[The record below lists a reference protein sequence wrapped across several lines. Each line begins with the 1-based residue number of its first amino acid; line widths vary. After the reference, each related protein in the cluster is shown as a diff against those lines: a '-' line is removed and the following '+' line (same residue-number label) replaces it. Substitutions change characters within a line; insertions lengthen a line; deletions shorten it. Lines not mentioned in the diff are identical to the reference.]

1 MSRLA
6 LLLPAFLFWLQ
17 APFGCH
23 GRQAGSSSPDVSY
36 AILIDAGSTGSRMY
50 IYKFNLNR
58 NGKVDSV
65 EDVEELTNLL
75 GKLKPGLSSMLNKPD
90 EIEAYFRKFVDEAD
104 KIIPKDKQSSTPFVV
119 LATAGLRLL
128 PKADQDAIMDK
139 AKEILKGDESP
150 FLYKEQNV
158 QVISGEK
165 EAIFAWMTVNFIQGV
180 LTSPERQRFSWGV
193 LDMGGASTQNT
204 MRLFQ
209 KSKHSTILKLGKKR
223 YNLFARSYLDM
234 GLASIHDRY
243 LEFLHHDWENKKVDK
258 SGNIKSPCHHE
269 GFSETF
275 DTLDGHTVSVTG
287 EPDSEVG
294 KLLNERYTTWEIA
307 PLIFSDFLGQNATV
321 YALLSG

>member
-1 MSRLA
+1 MSRFA

-17 APFGCH
+17 APSECH

-50 IYKFNLNR
+50 IYKFNLNG

-65 EDVEELTNLL
+65 EDVEELNNSL

-90 EIEAYFRKFVDEAD
+90 EIEAYFRKFFDEAD
-104 KIIPKDKQSSTPFVV
+104 KIIPKDKHSSTPFVV

-128 PKADQDAIMDK
+128 PEADQDAIMDK
-139 AKEILKGDESP
+139 VKEILKGDKSP
-150 FLYKEQNV
+150 FLYKEHNV
-158 QVISGEK
+158 QVISGRK

-180 LTSPERQRFSWGV
+180 LTSPKRQRFSWGV

-204 MRLFQ
+204 MRLFK

-243 LEFLHHDWENKKVDK
+243 LEFLHHWQNKKVDE

-275 DTLDGHTVSVTG
+275 DTMDGHAVSVTG
-287 EPDSEVG
+287 EPDSEVR
-294 KLLNERYTTWEIA
+294 N
-307 PLIFSDFLGQNATV
+307 V
-321 YALLSG
+321 